1 MRKNLL
7 LSLFFSLVF
16 LTACKKDVP
25 DNGNTNPPVP
35 SLNDNDHILPGNPTS
50 AQTNATN
57 TTNYLKDYGY
67 YKISYNS
74 AMGTPNWVA
83 WHLQSEDMGSAPRQD
98 DFRSDNTLPSAWY
111 RVVSTSYSGSGF
123 DRGHNCPSADRT
135 SSIAA
140 NSSTFYMTNMIPQ
153 APTLNQGPWAGLEDH
168 IRANMVGSS
177 NEAWIFMGNYGNG
190 GGVGSNGQFSVIDNG
205 KVIARGT
212 SDALKKQVGGERL
225 EVVVET
231 QHIAKTIEIVEK
243 VSGHSAS
250 LDEGLRLIA
259 SPVSTGSAALF
270 EVLKALDA
278 AGIHALDVGLKRP
291 SLDDVFLALTGHVA
305 EEKKAEEAKTSK
317 RVKEKK

>member
-35 SLNDNDHILPGNPTS
+35 SLNDNDHILPGNPTN

-57 TTNYLKDYGY
+57 TTNYLKDYVY

-111 RVVSTSYSGSGF
+111 RVASTSYSGSGF

-135 SSIAA
+135 STIAA

-205 KVIARGT
+205 KVRVP
-212 SDALKKQVGGERL
+212 SKVWK
-225 EVVVET
+225 VVVVIPKGNSDISRLDRNAT
-231 QHIAKTIEIVEK
+231 VLCVNMPNDNRLYTTGNKTAWRNYIISVSALEIE
-243 VSGHSAS
+243 STSNGTALS
-250 LDEGLRLIA
+250 LFSNITEAER
-259 SPVSTGSAALF
+259 T
-270 EVLKALDA
+270 VLK
-278 AGIHALDVGLKRP
+278 
-291 SLDDVFLALTGHVA
+291 
-305 EEKKAEEAKTSK
+305 SK
-317 RVKEKK
+317 IYQ